1 LDTDF
6 VKLNSDFIYAVCCI
20 DAHGYSSAY
29 SEQFRVRFDQ
39 LNAKLLI
46 TRVSTADAPKAY
58 PNVNILGDFFEDLI
72 TSSGLKRIRLYF
84 DPEYPDVLDQNGR
97 SLKLLNISRGDETA
111 YKLVLTEAN
120 LALNQTINIKIADN
134 KLSKLGI
141 PPSQARFY
149 TAR

>member
-1 LDTDF
+1 
-6 VKLNSDFIYAVCCI
+6 
-20 DAHGYSSAY
+20 
-29 SEQFRVRFDQ
+29 
-39 LNAKLLI
+39 LI